1 MWQYQKCLL
10 LKPQGMLLLN
20 FSKFTTCRS
29 VVHLFSS
36 KGFTTLINDNLLDN
50 ILTMGH
56 LVVGVVSMFLA
67 YFYCL
72 LVNLGPHTIE
82 TFMLTCGGFVTG
94 YLMCMLTLNI
104 VSSATSTVYVCF
116 AENSLSLQVFNL

>member
-1 MWQYQKCLL
+1 MTLIL
-10 LKPQGMLLLN
+10 RPLLN
-20 FSKFTTCRS
+20 LLFRS

-56 LVVGVVSMFLA
+56 IVVGILSMFIA
-67 YFYCL
+67 YCYCL
-72 LVNLGPHTIE
+72 LVGLGPHSIE
-82 TFMLTCGGFVTG
+82 TFILTCGGLVTG
-94 YLMCMLTLNI
+94 YLMCMLTLNV

-116 AENSLSLQVFNL
+116 AENSLSLQV

>member
-1 MWQYQKCLL
+1 MTLIYF
-10 LKPQGMLLLN
+10 N
-20 FSKFTTCRS
+20 RS
-29 VVHLFSS
+29 VVHLFKS

-50 ILTMGH
+50 VLTMGH
-56 LVVGVVSMFLA
+56 IVVGLITMFLA

-72 LVNLGPHTIE
+72 VVGLGPHSID
-82 TFMLTCGGFVTG
+82 TFLLTCGGFLTG

-116 AENSLSLQVFNL
+116 VENSSSLQVQFFTFLFYLSSKLFL